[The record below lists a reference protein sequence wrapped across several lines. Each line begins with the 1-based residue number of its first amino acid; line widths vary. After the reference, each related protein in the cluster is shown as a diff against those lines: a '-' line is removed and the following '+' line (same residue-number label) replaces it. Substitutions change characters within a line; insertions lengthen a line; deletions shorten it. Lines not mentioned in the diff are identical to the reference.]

1 MALTFDE
8 ALDTLGAKFCGA
20 CGNALDPPGSQCS
33 GCGHLP
39 AVTRPELAEILE
51 AEPGS
56 PARIEADQLRAE
68 AADLME
74 QVEDKLREADQV
86 LHADGLARARD
97 YAQGVLEA
105 ALGERK
111 QAAAVLEQAADAEA
125 VTAAPVADAYQNHQ
139 AALAA
144 EEAARRMRHG
154 AGAETEAAM
163 RVEKAAAVLAR
174 YKEPARAAAEA
185 RKAAEEVLAVADAK
199 VAAAEVVRDTAAAA
213 VASPCRAPMS
223 RETQQ
228 ALARPVVRVAAEL
241 LPVRMSRPDHLF
253 TPADLADDR
262 VAFALGVAGELGM
275 LTGLFT
281 VERAA
286 GYRSGHDAAEVEQDA
301 RPGLRRGRSLDD
313 ATIVPPGSRR
323 IPGGILP
330 GTPHAVPDPGKPA
343 LALSQANPFRDVDT
357 PYRHPSRG

>member
-125 VTAAPVADAYQNHQ
+125 VTAAPVADVP
-139 AALAA
+139 ALPPLRPF
-144 EEAARRMRHG
+144 EALPPLPSDLNEAFELMKLAILGHKVSGWRDIARDD
-154 AGAETEAAM
+154 
-163 RVEKAAAVLAR
+163 
-174 YKEPARAAAEA
+174 
-185 RKAAEEVLAVADAK
+185 VLAVLESLRQLVLAP
-199 VAAAEVVRDTAAAA
+199 AE
-213 VASPCRAPMS
+213 
-223 RETQQ
+223 
-228 ALARPVVRVAAEL
+228 
-241 LPVRMSRPDHLF
+241 
-253 TPADLADDR
+253 
-262 VAFALGVAGELGM
+262 
-275 LTGLFT
+275 
-281 VERAA
+281 
-286 GYRSGHDAAEVEQDA
+286 
-301 RPGLRRGRSLDD
+301 
-313 ATIVPPGSRR
+313 
-323 IPGGILP
+323 
-330 GTPHAVPDPGKPA
+330 
-343 LALSQANPFRDVDT
+343 
-357 PYRHPSRG
+357 